1 MLAAI
6 WPTLAG
12 FGGQSLVA
20 RRESQPKVRACKLKA
35 TFWLGGA
42 LLLFSKK
49 AFPLNS
55 LLMSIPHLPALRRGK
70 PYESLD
76 KVQVKDH
83 RTGEVMAEVSQ
94 VNAGIVRKDMSRI
107 GEARAALKK
116 FTVQELIDI
125 TAKAGELF
133 LNGTLPLGDKGHT
146 QDPQQYIETLS
157 RTSGLPHI
165 MVKRNMAK
173 IHYALTHM
181 PLILNGLSR
190 GLDLSVIDRG
200 FGEQAGSPVAYF
212 PTTKSLGL
220 VMPSNSPAVNSLWLP
235 SIALKIPV
243 VIKPGREEP
252 WTPFRLIQAFIAAGA
267 PAEAFGFYPTDHEG
281 SSEVIKL
288 NGRCLVFGDVNIA
301 KMYENNP
308 AVQVH
313 GPGWSKIIIGEDKIE
328 NWREYIDVI
337 VSSISDNGGRSCINA
352 SAVLVPKYGK
362 EIADA
367 IAEKLGAIEPLAPDD
382 EGARLSGFANP
393 KMADYIDSAIEADLQ
408 IPGAEDATAKYR
420 NGPRKVEFQG
430 GTYLRPTIVRCDSYA
445 HPLANR
451 EFLCPFASVV
461 EVPQKEALSKIGYSL
476 IVTAITQD
484 PDFISELLE
493 CPTIDRLNIGAIST
507 MKISW
512 DQPHEGNMFE
522 FLYKRRSID
531 CA

>member
-1 MLAAI
+1 
-6 WPTLAG
+6 
-12 FGGQSLVA
+12 
-20 RRESQPKVRACKLKA
+20 
-35 TFWLGGA
+35 
-42 LLLFSKK
+42 
-49 AFPLNS
+49 
-55 LLMSIPHLPALRRGK
+55 MSVPHLPALRKGR

-83 RTGEVMAEVSQ
+83 KTGEVCAEVSQ
-94 VNAGIVRKDMSRI
+94 VNAGIVRKDLAKI
-107 GEARAALKK
+107 GEARASLKK
-116 FTVQELIDI
+116 FTVEQLIEI
-125 TAKAGELF
+125 TARAGDLF

-146 QDPQQYIETLS
+146 QSPQEYIATLS

-173 IHYALTHM
+173 IHFALTNM
-181 PLILNGLSR
+181 KMVLNGLSR
-190 GLDLSVIDRG
+190 GLDMSVIDNG
-200 FGEQAGSPVAYF
+200 FGTQAGAPVAYF
-212 PTTKSLGL
+212 PTANALGL

-235 SIALKIPV
+235 SIALKTPV

-281 SSEVIKL
+281 SGEVVKL
-288 NGRCLVFGDVNIA
+288 CGRSLVFGDVNIA

-308 AVQVH
+308 RVQVH
-313 GPGWSKIIIGEDKIE
+313 GPGWSKIIIGEDQVE
-328 NWREYIDVI
+328 NWKDYIDVI

-367 IAEKLGAIEPLAPDD
+367 IAQRLGPVEPLPSDD
-382 EGARLSGFANP
+382 ENARLSGFANP
-393 KMADYIDSAIEADLQ
+393 KMADYIDGAIDADLKT
-408 IPGAEDATAKYR
+408 PGAEDVTAKYR

-430 GTYLRPTIVRCDSYA
+430 GTFLRPTIIRCDSWE

-451 EFLCPFASVV
+451 EFLCPYASVV
-461 EVPQKEALSKIGYSL
+461 EVPQSEVLGKIGYSL
-476 IVTAITQD
+476 IVSAITKD
-484 PDFISELLE
+484 PAFTEQLLE
-493 CPTIDRLNIGAIST
+493 CSTIDRLNVGPLST

-522 FLYKRRSID
+522 FLYKRRSIE
-531 CA
+531 CAEGW